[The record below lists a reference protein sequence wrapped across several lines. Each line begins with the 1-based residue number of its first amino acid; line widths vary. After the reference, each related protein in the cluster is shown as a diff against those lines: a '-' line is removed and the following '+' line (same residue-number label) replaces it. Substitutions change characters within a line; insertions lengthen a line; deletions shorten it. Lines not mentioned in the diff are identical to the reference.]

1 MAYSPDFSTVNELN
15 STVLKIIEPND
26 DQLRYDKFETE
37 RKSKDNELGEYL
49 LVCEVKVQ
57 IYLTFHKLNN
67 RNNKKFSFCNF
78 GANIIF
84 A

>member
-1 MAYSPDFSTVNELN
+1 MAYSPDFSTANELN

-26 DQLRYDKFETE
+26 DQLRYDKFKTE
-37 RKSKDNELGEYL
+37 RKSIDNELGEYL

-57 IYLTFHKLNN
+57 IYHTFHELNN
-67 RNNKKFSFCNF
+67 QKNYFCNF
-78 GANIIF
+78 GANNIF